1 MSPLLG
7 ASASGDGLVFA
18 AFAPDFLPSSSMNNR
33 LGALL
38 LALLAICL
46 YFTFRVPDY
55 GFVSARNLSLL
66 MIDFAITATL
76 AIGMLVVIL
85 PGHIDLSAGSGVG
98 LTGGIAAVAA
108 THPIGVGA
116 WIVAP
121 LSWLSTW
128 SKDLASLTKWTWTE
142 NAGGWFEGLAK
153 SVSTD
158 FTGLFAA
165 QPWLKPVLAMAGAI
179 LVALIL
185 WRIMGRLIVRHRIPA
200 FIITLGGLLIFKGL
214 FWQVIGSHTVPIGT
228 AADAGARQIS
238 ISLAQL
244 GGPQAVPIFE
254 YSGNAYATLTTGYFL
269 TAGAWAIA
277 AFVALVMIVVH
288 VRSRAKRE
296 EHGFAA
302 DDGELTFLK
311 LFIAVQLIALFV
323 LVTTQFRGLPLS
335 VVILGLVA
343 FVVWLLTQHTPWG
356 RYLYAI
362 GGNEEAAVISGIPVE
377 KVVLGA
383 FTLMGGIVALT
394 GLMQTAYGGA
404 STTTVGELMELDAVA
419 ACVIGGTSLKG
430 GRGNVLGVLF
440 GALIMACLINGLTLM
455 AVLPEVKF
463 IARGAVLIGAVWMDV
478 RLTRAARAA

>member
-1 MSPLLG
+1 
-7 ASASGDGLVFA
+7 
-18 AFAPDFLPSSSMNNR
+18 MNNR

-46 YFTFRVPDY
+46 YFTFRVPDF

-108 THPIGVGA
+108 THPIGIGSWLV
-116 WIVAP
+116 VP
-121 LSWLSTW
+121 LSWLAEAATA
-128 SKDLASLTKWTWTE
+128 LAESTKWSWMNATATWLS
-142 NAGGWFEGLAK
+142 NHAISLQ
-153 SVSTD
+153 TD
-158 FTGLFAA
+158 FTVLFAMH
-165 QPWLKPVLAMAGAI
+165 PWLKPVLAMVGAV

-185 WRIMGRLIVRHRIPA
+185 WRTMGRLIIRHRIPA

-214 FWQVIGSHTVPIGT
+214 FWQVIQSHTVPIGT

-238 ISLAQL
+238 VSLAQF
-244 GGPQAVPIFE
+244 GGPQAVPVFE
-254 YSGNAYATLTTGYFL
+254 HSGNAYATLTTGYFL
-269 TAGAWAIA
+269 TAGAWTIA
-277 AFVALVMIVVH
+277 GLVGLAVIAFQL
-288 VRSRAKRE
+288 RSRASRQK
-296 EHGFAA
+296 HGFAA
-302 DDGELTFLK
+302 DDGEITFLK
-311 LFIAVQLIALFV
+311 LFISLQLIALFV

-335 VVILGLVA
+335 VVILGVVA
-343 FVVWLLTQHTPWG
+343 FAVWLLTQHTPWG

-377 KVVLGA
+377 RVVLGA
-383 FTLMGGIVALT
+383 FTLMGAIVALT

-430 GRGNVLGVLF
+430 GRGSVLGVLF

-455 AVLPEVKF
+455 AVAPVVKF
-463 IARGAVLIGAVWMDV
+463 IARGAVLIAAVWMDV
-478 RLTRAARAA
+478 KLTRAARAM

>member
-1 MSPLLG
+1 
-7 ASASGDGLVFA
+7 
-18 AFAPDFLPSSSMNNR
+18 MNNR

-46 YFTFRVPDY
+46 YFTFRVPDF
-55 GFVSARNLSLL
+55 GFISARNLSLL

-108 THPIGVGA
+108 THPIGIGS

-121 LSWLSTW
+121 LSWLAAWT
-128 SKDLASLTKWTWTE
+128 KDLAQLSNWSW
-142 NAGGWFEGLAK
+142 AGDTASWLGGLAH
-153 SVSTD
+153 SVQID
-158 FTGLFAA
+158 FTGLFAS
-165 QPWLKPVLAMAGAI
+165 QPWLKPVLAMAGAV

-185 WRIMGRLIVRHRIPA
+185 WRIMGHLIIRHRIPA

-228 AADAGARQIS
+228 AADAGAKQITV
-238 ISLAQL
+238 SLATF
-244 GGPQAVPIFE
+244 GGPATVPIFE
-254 YSGNAYATLTTGYFL
+254 HSGNAYATLTTGYFL
-269 TAGAWAIA
+269 PMGAWTIA
-277 AFVALVMIVVH
+277 GLVSLALIVSQL
-288 VRSRAKRE
+288 RSRANRLYN
-296 EHGFAA
+296 GFAT

-311 LFIAVQLIALFV
+311 LFIAIQLIALFV
-323 LVTTQFRGLPLS
+323 LVTSQFRGLPLS
-335 VVILGLVA
+335 VVILGMVA
-343 FVVWLLTQHTPWG
+343 FAVWLLTQHTPWG

-377 KVVLGA
+377 RVVLGA
-383 FTLMGGIVALT
+383 FTLMGAIVALT

-430 GRGNVLGVLF
+430 GRGSVLGVIF
-440 GALIMACLINGLTLM
+440 GALIMACLISGLTLM
-455 AVLPEVKF
+455 AVPPEVKF
-463 IARGAVLIGAVWMDV
+463 IARGAVLIAAVWMDV
-478 RLTRAARAA
+478 KLTRAARAA

>member
-1 MSPLLG
+1 
-7 ASASGDGLVFA
+7 
-18 AFAPDFLPSSSMNNR
+18 MNNR

-46 YFTFRVPDY
+46 YFTFRVP
-55 GFVSARNLSLL
+55 GFGFISARNLSLL

-108 THPIGVGA
+108 THPIGIGS

-121 LSWLSTW
+121 LSWLAAWT
-128 SKDLASLTKWTWTE
+128 KDLAQLSNWDW
-142 NAGGWFEGLAK
+142 AGDTASWLSGLA
-153 SVSTD
+153 SSAQTD
-158 FTGLFAA
+158 FTSLFATY
-165 QPWLKPVLAMAGAI
+165 PWLKPVLAMAGAV

-185 WRIMGRLIVRHRIPA
+185 WRIMGHLIIRHRIPA

-228 AADAGARQIS
+228 AADAGAKQIS
-238 ISLAQL
+238 ISLSQF
-244 GGPQAVPIFE
+244 GGPASVPIFE
-254 YSGNAYATLTTGYFL
+254 HSGNAYATLTTGYFL
-269 TAGAWAIA
+269 PAGAWTIA
-277 AFVALVMIVVH
+277 VLVSLVLIVSQL
-288 VRSRAKRE
+288 RSRANRL
-296 EHGFAA
+296 HYGFAA
-302 DDGELTFLK
+302 DDGELTFVK

-323 LVTTQFRGLPLS
+323 LVTSQFRGLPLS
-335 VVILGLVA
+335 VVILGMVA
-343 FVVWLLTQHTPWG
+343 FAVWLLTQHTPWG

-377 KVVLGA
+377 RVVLGA
-383 FTLMGGIVALT
+383 FTLMGAIVALT

-430 GRGNVLGVLF
+430 GRGSVLGVIF

-455 AVLPEVKF
+455 AVPPEVKF
-463 IARGAVLIGAVWMDV
+463 IARGAVLIAAVWMDV
-478 RLTRAARAA
+478 KLTRAARAA

>member
-1 MSPLLG
+1 
-7 ASASGDGLVFA
+7 
-18 AFAPDFLPSSSMNNR
+18 MNNR

-38 LALLAICL
+38 LALVAICL
-46 YFTFRVPDY
+46 YFTFRVPDF
-55 GFVSARNLSLL
+55 GFISARNLSLL

-108 THPIGVGA
+108 THAIGIGS

-121 LSWLSTW
+121 LSWLGGW
-128 SKDLASLTKWTWTE
+128 AKDLAQLTNWRWSGDTSSWLYGF
-142 NAGGWFEGLAK
+142 AD
-153 SVSTD
+153 SVRID
-158 FTGLFAA
+158 FAGLFAG
-165 QPWLKPVLAMAGAI
+165 QPWLKPVLAMVGAV
-179 LVALIL
+179 LVALII

-214 FWQVIGSHTVPIGT
+214 FWQVIQSHTVPIGT
-228 AADAGARQIS
+228 AADAGARQVTV
-238 ISLAQL
+238 SLARI
-244 GGPQAVPIFE
+244 GGPPAVPVFE
-254 YSGNAYATLTTGYFL
+254 HSGNAYATLTTGYFL
-269 TAGAWAIA
+269 TAGAWTIA
-277 AFVALVMIVVH
+277 GLVGLALIVFQL
-288 VRSRAKRE
+288 RSRASRQM
-296 EHGFAA
+296 HGFAA

-311 LFIAVQLIALFV
+311 LFIALQFIALFV
-323 LVTTQFRGLPLS
+323 LITTQFRGLPLS
-335 VVILGLVA
+335 VVILGIVA
-343 FVVWLLTQHTPWG
+343 FSVWLLTQHTPWG

-377 KVVLGA
+377 RVVLGA
-383 FTLMGGIVALT
+383 FTLMGAIVALT

-430 GRGNVLGVLF
+430 GRGSVLGVLF

-455 AVLPEVKF
+455 AVPPVVKF
-463 IARGAVLIGAVWMDV
+463 IARGAVLIAAVWMDV
-478 RLTRAARAA
+478 KLTRAARAA